1 MVTRELFGVDVMNYT
16 YKLYI
21 PNDGSNKPSS
31 VFEYHKDITIFIW
44 DIYSLKM
51 NIKSKE
57 DVNSFKRT
65 KEWILENYPELLI

>member
-1 MVTRELFGVDVMNYT
+1 MVIKKLSRDFNMNYT

-21 PNDGSNKPSS
+21 PNDGSNKPYSII
-31 VFEYHKDITIFIW
+31 EYHKDITFFIW

-51 NIKSKE
+51 NIKTKE

-65 KEWILENYPELLI
+65 KEWLKENHPEFLI